1 MRILVTG
8 AAGKIGSKVVLE
20 LAKHGHT
27 VRALDRRPMPAEVRA
42 AAEVVYADLTDPIAI
57 LNAAQG
63 CDAVAHIGAIPNPN
77 SLPPD
82 EVLRLNVVGTQNI
95 LEAARA
101 EGITKVVLTS
111 SVGALGFSFPTHPC
125 LPDYLPIDIAH
136 PRRPQD
142 VYGLSKLMN
151 EESAAAMT
159 RLCGMTTIVIRPP
172 YVMDL
177 DHAKQRGWLKHI
189 PGRAGDHYDSSFWS
203 YIDVLDQARAFR
215 LALESALTGH
225 HVFYTMADDLV
236 VNATAAAL
244 AERHFPQLLPDLP
257 RLTGQTFFDL
267 VPTRELLGFTAE
279 RTWGKALEK
288 DQPEEPSKT

>member
-8 AAGKIGSKVVLE
+8 SAGKIGSRVVPE
-20 LAKHGHT
+20 LVKHGHS
-27 VRALDRRPMPAEVRA
+27 VRATDRRPVAGEIRMI
-42 AAEVVYADLTDPIAI
+42 AEVVYADLADPLAM
-57 LNAAQG
+57 LNAVRG
-63 CDAVAHIGAIPNPN
+63 CDAVAHIGAIPSP
-77 SLPPD
+77 SVPPD
-82 EVLRLNVVGTQNI
+82 EVLRLNVIGTQNI

-101 EGITKVVLTS
+101 EGIGKVVLTS
-111 SVGALGFSFPTHPC
+111 SIGALGFSFPTHPC
-125 LPDYLPIDIAH
+125 LPDYLPIDTLH

-177 DHAKQRGWLKHI
+177 GLAKEQGWLKQF
-189 PGRAGDHYDSSFWS
+189 PERTGEQYDSSFWS

-215 LALESALTGH
+215 LALEAGLTGH
-225 HVFYTMADDLV
+225 HVFYTMADDFAVNTTALV
-236 VNATAAAL
+236 L

-267 VPTRELLGFTAE
+267 APARELLGFTAE
-279 RTWGKALEK
+279 RTWRKALE
-288 DQPEEPSKT
+288 E

>member
-1 MRILVTG
+1 MQILVTG

-20 LAKHGHT
+20 LVKHGHH
-27 VRALDRRPMPAEVRA
+27 VRATDRRPVPSEVRT
-42 AAEVVYADLTDPIAI
+42 AAEVVYADLTDSLAM
-57 LNAAQG
+57 LNVVRG
-63 CDAVAHIGAIPNPN
+63 CDAVAHIGAIPQPHAV
-77 SLPPD
+77 SPD
-82 EVLRLNVVGTQNI
+82 EVLRLNVLGTQNI

-101 EGITKVVLTS
+101 EGIRKVVLTS

-125 LPDYLPIDIAH
+125 LPDYLPIDTAH

-172 YVMDL
+172 YVMDM
-177 DHAKQRGWLKHI
+177 DHAKERGWLKNFS
-189 PGRAGDHYDSSFWS
+189 GRTGDHYDSSFWS

-215 LALESALTGH
+215 LALEAEMTGH
-225 HVFYTMADDLV
+225 HVFFTMADDFA
-236 VNATAAAL
+236 VNSTAAAL

-257 RLTGQTFFDL
+257 RLTGQMFFDL
-267 VPTRELLGFTAE
+267 VPARELLGFTAE
-279 RTWGKALEK
+279 RTWRKALE
-288 DQPEEPSKT
+288 EMV